1 MMCSSLLLWMPVRVH
16 AYSIGGF
23 YRNVFLKQQNSGQQ
37 SINNLTLNSSAQ
49 VLQIVCE
56 DTMRQVQ
63 PVVVVAV
70 DEEKEQKQRN
80 QKQKQCDQDVCGDRL
95 VPYSDIEQ
103 AFEESVAIIQQNNDA
118 IMKAGWKFVHE
129 NELYTLFKRRPVDK
143 GPVEYMMKGVVG
155 NVSPRLFLHA
165 QTNKGI
171 RQGWDKTMSEME
183 TDGDMPECL
192 DNYVLDGDD
201 DGEDTLY
208 YRTKWPWPLK
218 DRDYTLARRVHFFD
232 KHGGRE
238 AIVFVSKAT
247 GVMGKPKKNGVIR
260 VDNYW
265 CRSAYFPGRKACGG
279 AESSGGSGSGSG
291 SGSEERETEEDK
303 VEFPSNTSNNF
314 PPVDLTSKFLSGMMP
329 KIPNVFGSGGGGKK
343 QWRERCGRRESSLFD
358 TPGTEF
364 VTIFCDDSKVPLP
377 GKVIDMISTQAEKVV
392 PDSMRRLR
400 DAAAGL

>member
-1 MMCSSLLLWMPVRVH
+1 M
-16 AYSIGGF
+16 F
-23 YRNVFLKQQNSGQQ
+23 KQQQNSGQH

-49 VLQIVCE
+49 VVQIVCE
-56 DTMRQVQ
+56 DTM
-63 PVVVVAV
+63 PVVVAAV
-70 DEEKEQKQRN
+70 DEEKEQKQRE
-80 QKQKQCDQDVCGDRL
+80 QKQKQRGPDDDGDRL

-103 AFEESVAIIQQNNDA
+103 AFEESLAIIQQNNDD
-118 IMKAGWKFVHE
+118 IIKAGWKFVHE
-129 NELYTLFKRRPVDK
+129 NELYTLFKRRTVDK

-183 TDGDMPECL
+183 TDGDVPECL
-192 DNYVLDGDD
+192 DNYVLEGDD

-218 DRDYTLARRVHFFD
+218 DRDYTLARRVSFLD

-247 GVMGKPKKNGVIR
+247 GTMEKPKKTGVIR

-265 CRSAYFPGRKACGG
+265 CRSAYFPGGKACVG
-279 AESSGGSGSGSG
+279 EKSGSDSG
-291 SGSEERETEEDK
+291 IGSEE
-303 VEFPSNTSNNF
+303 VEFPLSISKNF
-314 PPVDLTSKFLSGMMP
+314 TPVDLTSKLLSGKIP
-329 KIPNVFGSGGGGKK
+329 KIPNVFGSGSGEKK
-343 QWRERCGRRESSLFD
+343 LRRERRGRRDPSLFD

-392 PDSMRRLR
+392 PNSMRSLR